1 MALIKC
7 KECKKKI
14 SSEADKCPNCGC
26 PVDKSIKKDNTNKE
40 GNKKKII
47 IGSVIGIILLII
59 VGSIFFYI
67 KANELSPS
75 EIYAVGCTERLKN
88 RMKSPDS
95 FKLQD
100 DIVIIVDEKLKK
112 YTFIDYTAENSY
124 GASMRNIAIFS
135 DYTYLGTYDN
145 YDKDDFEDSDQYLDF
160 LWARV
165 VLSKWKKEGD
175 KSKEIN
181 SSEIIESERIGK
193 ELKIQYNKK

>member
-7 KECKKKI
+7 KECGKKI
-14 SSEADKCPNCGC
+14 SSEADNCPNCGY
-26 PVDKSIKKDNTNKE
+26 PVDKSIKKDDTN
-40 GNKKKII
+40 NKKSNKRKII
-47 IGSVIGIILLII
+47 MSIMIGIILLII
-59 VGSIFFYI
+59 GGSIFFYL

-100 DIVIIVDEKLKK
+100 NVVIIVDKNSNK

-124 GASMRNIAIFS
+124 GASIRNVAIFS
-135 DYTYLGTYDN
+135 GYTYLGN
-145 YDKDDFEDSDQYLDF
+145 YDDKDEDNFDDSSQYLDF

-165 VLSKWKKEGD
+165 VLTQWKLEGD
-175 KSKEIN
+175 NSKEVT
-181 SSEIIESERIGK
+181 SSEIIEAKRIGK
-193 ELKIQYNKK
+193 KLKIQYNE